1 MPQRQVRRPARSMD
15 TTDDLV
21 ESYIQPSKTYATG
34 IIHGV
39 AIGMIIGAAFGLI
52 AALLS

>member
-1 MPQRQVRRPARSMD
+1 MFEPRIMD
-15 TTDDLV
+15 TTDDLA
-21 ESYIQPSKTYATG
+21 ESYRRQPPKTYTTG